1 MALDPTL
8 TDRLAS
14 ALATTPDG
22 TSSYAT
28 VVLDET
34 SSVDLLLQTPASPV
48 PFALWYGAGLPRS
61 AHDDGF
67 ADEATCEDL
76 PDGTVLARYE
86 QANDDGS
93 EVYELVRI
101 LVAFTPE
108 LVVTVNRYADPD
120 ISPDA
125 DDWSFEDLRDLALDP
140 RWRQRAGL

>member
-14 ALATTPDG
+14 ALATTPDR
-22 TSSYAT
+22 TSSYGT
-28 VVLDET
+28 VVLDES
-34 SSVDLLLQTPASPV
+34 SSVDLMLQTPASPV

-61 AHDDGF
+61 ARDDGF
-67 ADEATCEDL
+67 ADEATCEEL

-86 QANDDGS
+86 QANIDGG

-101 LVAFTPE
+101 LVAFTPD

-125 DDWSFEDLRDLALDP
+125 DDWSFEDLRD
-140 RWRQRAGL
+140 